1 MGVPKTKPVYD
12 KQKIGHFGPIK
23 SHFEDV
29 VRNLNLSKW
38 QSSWKVH
45 PKVLWTKYKW
55 DCDSISKLKLGQRI
69 SELLSIKAKE
79 P

>member
-29 VRNLNLSKW
+29 VRNLNLSK
-38 QSSWKVH
+38 
-45 PKVLWTKYKW
+45 
-55 DCDSISKLKLGQRI
+55 
-69 SELLSIKAKE
+69 
-79 P
+79 